1 MKLIDFFSNITN
13 LILDLEEVLKKIDN
27 INVKKMLE
35 FIKFLIYCR
44 DKIRINISE
53 VLNKIYN
60 IKKEDYIFEE
70 INEGNIYLR
79 QIYNDS
85 VIIINYILS
94 IILCIKKFY
103 GIIIKKRGEII
114 DEKNKSSSSPYVR
127 TYIGKTNEVSKI
139 VRYDIDDREEIIK
152 EIISSFLKL
161 NMKEIRNKLNLKKIY
176 IFDGFNSNIERLT
189 IKINIILK
197 AENLNDETIIK
208 YYKSLFFV
216 DLLNLYYNID
226 VDLIIENIVDMIILN
241 LSSLEEIILKLNE
254 NNIQIISEEKLKKFL
269 KNKDCILKKYLTN
282 ERTTYEEM
290 DNINKEEILL
300 KNTTICDNN
309 LKQVIKKELKKYL
322 LEKLNKIYNL
332 INFIVNKDKL
342 LREIANRIVLN
353 YINETYYHGY
363 INRINIPKI
372 YDYLSENDKSL
383 EKELTEVLKSQD
395 NKTLIK
401 INNIINP
408 VKKEKPELDKI
419 ISLIDS
425 WELVHIFDENNI
437 MYVINGDNLSKKEK
451 LKIDKFGIWKHR
463 IFTTNYEDNIDKQIK
478 NYSSSYKHTKDLESV
493 YKYDFNNM
501 MKLLD
506 LYELI
511 FINDDNEIIDV
522 LQKFIYSLNNESIK
536 IVIEKMNEINK
547 FRKFDYILTIDNYI
561 YMDEI
566 RRNLYQYFHNFY
578 IIKNKIFE
586 IIRLYNYLLTIKK
599 DNFNLR
605 YTIIQKIKKLLKDEY
620 NNYIINKLLINS
632 TGFNLLGLNNEL
644 ERMLTSV

>member
-1 MKLIDFFSNITN
+1 MKLIDFFSNISN

-35 FIKFLIYCR
+35 FINFLINCR
-44 DKIRINISE
+44 DKMRINVSE
-53 VLNKIYN
+53 VLKKIYN
-60 IKKEDYIFEE
+60 IKEEDYIFEE

-85 VIIINYILS
+85 VIILNYILS

-127 TYIGKTNEVSKI
+127 TYIGKTNEVSKKI
-139 VRYDIDDREEIIK
+139 RYDIDKEEVIK
-152 EIISSFLKL
+152 NIISSFLKVD
-161 NMKEIRNKLNLKKIY
+161 MKEIRNKLNLNKIY
-176 IFDGFNSNIERLT
+176 IFDGFESNIKRLT
-189 IKINIILK
+189 IKINLILK

-241 LSSLEEIILKLNE
+241 LSSLEEIILNLNE
-254 NNIQIISEEKLKKFL
+254 NNIQIISEEKLKNFL
-269 KNKDCILKKYLTN
+269 KKKDCILKKYLTN

-322 LEKLNKIYNL
+322 LEKINKIYNL

-401 INNIINP
+401 INDIINP
-408 VKKEKPELDKI
+408 VKKEKPELYKL

-437 MYVINGDNLSKKEK
+437 MYVINGDNLSKTEK

-463 IFTTNYEDNIDKQIK
+463 IFKANLEDTINKQIK
-478 NYSSSYKHTKDLESV
+478 IYSSTYKHTQDLRNV
-493 YKYDFNNM
+493 YYYDFNNM

-620 NNYIINKLLINS
+620 NNYTINKLLINS